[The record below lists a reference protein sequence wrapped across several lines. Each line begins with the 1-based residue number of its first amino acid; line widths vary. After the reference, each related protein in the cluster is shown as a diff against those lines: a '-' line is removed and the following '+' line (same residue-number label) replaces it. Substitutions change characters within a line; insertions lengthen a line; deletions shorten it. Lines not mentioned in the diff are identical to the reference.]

1 MSCIVPCGFFF
12 YKYKNSVYLFYFLI
26 KVLLFIS
33 NWKVLICSL
42 AFLLGLANWS
52 ISIHLLLFFNILQF
66 IWLLWFPIPFCYIIQ
81 RQTPVKCL
89 YNWFFH
95 SFIQAINKTLT
106 HTGLGAGN
114 RTVIKKNNSCLHD
127 LSMYPGLQR
136 LGQDYILFKRLTFWC
151 DKCSPSFK
159 VPEKHL
165 LGGLQIKLNSYRSGV
180 WQTKYKGSLRV

>member
-1 MSCIVPCGFFF
+1 MFLCIPAGLSKLVYINSFTSFF
-12 YKYKNSVYLFYFLI
+12 YI
-26 KVLLFIS
+26 FIAIHMTDMIS
-33 NWKVLICSL
+33 YS
-42 AFLLGLANWS
+42 FLLYNPKGKP
-52 ISIHLLLFFNILQF
+52 LLNAYTTDSF
-66 IWLLWFPIPFCYIIQ
+66 
-81 RQTPVKCL
+81 T
-89 YNWFFH
+89 H
-95 SFIQAINKTLT
+95 SFKLLIKTLT
-106 HTGLGAGN
+106 HTGLGAEN

-151 DKCSPSFK
+151 DKCLPSFK

>member
-1 MSCIVPCGFFF
+1 MIQQKYVTYMYTFRLSVLTQGLVSPTGFQLKAGWPWTPMFLFPSVLCYRPAPQCSVNICTQFKYYCSYPFGNINYFLIFIHLFLVNELHSSLRFFF

-81 RQTPVKCL
+81 KANPC
-89 YNWFFH
+89 
-95 SFIQAINKTLT
+95 
-106 HTGLGAGN
+106 
-114 RTVIKKNNSCLHD
+114 
-127 LSMYPGLQR
+127 
-136 LGQDYILFKRLTFWC
+136 
-151 DKCSPSFK
+151 
-159 VPEKHL
+159 
-165 LGGLQIKLNSYRSGV
+165 
-180 WQTKYKGSLRV
+180 